1 MDGTDEAAA
10 GVAPPREIELE
21 SRIIGRSPDM
31 RRVRVLVRRV
41 AVSDVPVLIL
51 GESGTGKE
59 LVARAIHDLG
69 RRADRPFVAVNCGAI
84 PETLLESELFGH
96 GRGAFTGA
104 LRERPG
110 LVEEAEGG
118 TFFLD
123 EAGDL
128 SPALQAKLLRL
139 VQEREFRR
147 VGENRTRRADVRFLS
162 ATHRDLAAEI
172 AESRF
177 REDLYYRLAVV
188 TIDIP
193 PLRQRPEDLAALLD
207 HFLDAGCRALGRP
220 PARFTPG
227 AVSRLALYPWPG
239 NVRELHN
246 EVQRCLALSP
256 SETPIGAEWL
266 SDRIRRASGD
276 GDGDGFNYFAA
287 RAGFEKRFLRQAL
300 SRYGF
305 NKTRTAGEIGLSR
318 QGLFKILRR
327 HNLS

>member
-1 MDGTDEAAA
+1 MDGTDEAAD

-123 EAGDL
+123 ETGDL

-172 AESRF
+172 AESR
-177 REDLYYRLAVV
+177 
-188 TIDIP
+188 
-193 PLRQRPEDLAALLD
+193 
-207 HFLDAGCRALGRP
+207 
-220 PARFTPG
+220 
-227 AVSRLALYPWPG
+227 
-239 NVRELHN
+239 
-246 EVQRCLALSP
+246 
-256 SETPIGAEWL
+256 
-266 SDRIRRASGD
+266 
-276 GDGDGFNYFAA
+276 
-287 RAGFEKRFLRQAL
+287 
-300 SRYGF
+300 
-305 NKTRTAGEIGLSR
+305 
-318 QGLFKILRR
+318 
-327 HNLS
+327 

>member
-1 MDGTDEAAA
+1 MDRMNEAADQ
-10 GVAPPREIELE
+10 APLSLEIDLE

-31 RRVRVLVRRV
+31 RRVRALVRRV
-41 AVSDVPVLIL
+41 AVSDVPVLVL

-59 LVARAIHDLG
+59 LVARAVHDLG
-69 RRADRPFVAVNCGAI
+69 WRAGRPFVAVNCGAI

-104 LRERPG
+104 LRERAG

-172 AESRF
+172 AKGRF

-193 PLRQRPEDLAALLD
+193 PLRKRPEDLFPLLE
-207 HFLDAGCRALGRP
+207 HFLDLGCRALGRS
-220 PARFTPG
+220 PACFTPD
-227 AVSRLALYPWPG
+227 AASKLVLYHWPG

-246 EVQRCLALSP
+246 EVQRCLALSSP
-256 SETPIGAEWL
+256 GDLIGQEWL
-266 SDRIRRASGD
+266 SERVLRPSGN
-276 GDGDGFNYFAA
+276 GEPDGFNYFTA

-305 NKTRTAGEIGLSR
+305 NKTKTAWGIGLSR
-318 QGLFKILRR
+318 QGLFKLLRR

>member
-1 MDGTDEAAA
+1 M
-10 GVAPPREIELE
+10 
-21 SRIIGRSPDM
+21 
-31 RRVRVLVRRV
+31 
-41 AVSDVPVLIL
+41 
-51 GESGTGKE
+51 
-59 LVARAIHDLG
+59 
-69 RRADRPFVAVNCGAI
+69 AVNCGAI

-128 SPALQAKLLRL
+128 SPALQGKLLRL

-147 VGENRTRRADVRFLS
+147 VGESRTRRADVRFLS

-172 AESRF
+172 VRGRF
-177 REDLYYRLAVV
+177 REDLFYRLAVV
-188 TIDIP
+188 TIEVP
-193 PLRQRPEDLAALLD
+193 PLRSRVEDLPVLLD
-207 HFLDAGCRALGRP
+207 HFLASCCRALGRDS
-220 PARFTPG
+220 ARFTPE
-227 AVSRLALYPWPG
+227 AEARLGEYSWPG

-246 EVQRCLALSP
+246 EVQRCLALTP
-256 SETPIGAEWL
+256 PGAPIGEESL
-266 SDRIRRASGD
+266 SDKIRGPAGKRE
-276 GDGDGFNYFAA
+276 GDGFNYFAA
-287 RAGFEKRFLRQAL
+287 RSGFERRFLRQAL

-305 NKTRTAGEIGLSR
+305 NKTRTADEIGLSR
-318 QGLFKILRR
+318 QGLFKLLRR

>member
-1 MDGTDEAAA
+1 M
-10 GVAPPREIELE
+10 
-21 SRIIGRSPDM
+21 
-31 RRVRVLVRRV
+31 
-41 AVSDVPVLIL
+41 
-51 GESGTGKE
+51 
-59 LVARAIHDLG
+59 
-69 RRADRPFVAVNCGAI
+69 AVNCGAI

-172 AESRF
+172 AKGRF

-193 PLRQRPEDLAALLD
+193 PLRRRPEDLLLLLE
-207 HFLDAGCRALGRP
+207 HFLDSGCRALGRP
-220 PARFTPG
+220 PASFAPE
-227 AVSRLALYPWPG
+227 AASRLVLYHWPG

-246 EVQRCLALSP
+246 EVQRCLALTP
-256 SETPIGAEWL
+256 PGDPIGQEWL
-266 SDRIRRASGD
+266 SERILRPSGN
-276 GDGDGFNYFAA
+276 GDSDGFNYFTA

-305 NKTRTAGEIGLSR
+305 NKTKTAWGIGLSR
-318 QGLFKILRR
+318 QGLFKLLRR
-327 HNLS
+327 HNL

>member
-1 MDGTDEAAA
+1 MDGANGRKGTWPPTDAA
-10 GVAPPREIELE
+10 GLE
-21 SRIIGRSPDM
+21 SRIVGRSREM
-31 RRVRVLVRRV
+31 RRVRALIRRV
-41 AVSDVPVLIL
+41 AESDVPVLIQ

-59 LVARAIHDLG
+59 LVARAVHDLG
-69 RRADRPFVAVNCGAI
+69 RRAGGRFVAVNCGAI

-128 SPALQAKLLRL
+128 SPALQGKLLRL

-172 AESRF
+172 VRGRF
-177 REDLYYRLAVV
+177 REDLFYRLAVV
-188 TIDIP
+188 TIDVP
-193 PLRQRPEDLAALLD
+193 PLRSRDEDLPVLLD
-207 HFLDAGCRALGRP
+207 HFLASCCRALGRAT
-220 PARFTPG
+220 ARFT
-227 AVSRLALYPWPG
+227 AEAEALLGEYSWPG

-246 EVQRCLALSP
+246 EVQRCLALAP
-256 SETPIGAEWL
+256 PGAPIGEESL
-266 SDRIRRASGD
+266 SDRIRRPAGER
-276 GDGDGFNYFAA
+276 DGDGFNYFAA
-287 RAGFEKRFLRQAL
+287 RAGFERRFLRQAL

-318 QGLFKILRR
+318 QGLFKLLRR